1 MLDTLFN
8 CPNINVNMR
17 EKININMFREIIHEQ
32 IDIHTGDKIRIIKKM
47 GIQIYLH
54 FYLIFYDEPRLNSSY

>member
-1 MLDTLFN
+1 
-8 CPNINVNMR
+8 MR